1 VDGNKGIKQ
10 SPMHTEGDYETESRE
25 LGAENEPKK
34 KSDCKSGARKIK
46 KGFRSADQTQR
57 ESNYTERPAAPKQF
71 KKTDLDRGLTGGG
84 KLGL

>member
-1 VDGNKGIKQ
+1 MN
-10 SPMHTEGDYETESRE
+10 P
-25 LGAENEPKK
+25 
-34 KSDCKSGARKIK
+34 RKNL
-46 KGFRSADQTQR
+46 QTQR